1 MPCCGRKI
9 RGFKMGGG
17 RGSYFSS
24 DAAEV
29 KRKLQQSD
37 ESTDGSDYEARVN
50 NLLTS
55 KLTEFNSRDH
65 RAINRHLAEI
75 KKALEKEL
83 EGSIDLLFGGSTAR
97 HTAVNGLSDVDSL
110 VILDSCELAEG
121 TPNAA
126 REYFARRL
134 QEHFPHTEITQG
146 TLAVTVNFADAEI
159 QLLPAVSCEKHVKI
173 ADSSGH
179 QWSEIRPKEFSN
191 ALTRTNKQAGRLVIP
206 VVKLAKGIIYNLPE
220 KHRISGYHAEA
231 LAVEI
236 FKNYRE
242 ELTPK
247 AMLQHY
253 FSQASEL
260 VRQPI
265 KDRAGQ
271 SLHVDDS
278 LGAPNS
284 LERKIISDT
293 LGRVSRRMGNADNT
307 HSIEEWGRLYGE

>member
-1 MPCCGRKI
+1 
-9 RGFKMGGG
+9 MGGG
-17 RGSYFSS
+17 RGTYFSS
-24 DAAEV
+24 DLADV

-37 ESTDGSDYEARVN
+37 ESTDQGEYEAGVN
-50 NLLTS
+50 EFLTS
-55 KLTEFNSRDH
+55 KLTEFNSRN
-65 RAINRHLAEI
+65 RKAISQHLAEI

-83 EGSIDLLFGGSTAR
+83 EGSINLLFGGSTAR
-97 HTAVNGLSDVDSL
+97 HTDLNGLSDVDSL

-121 TPNAA
+121 TPDTA

-134 QEHFPHTEITQG
+134 QERFPNTKITQG
-146 TLAVTVNFADAEI
+146 TLAVTANFTDAEI
-159 QLLPAVSCEKHVKI
+159 QLLPAVSCERHVKI

-179 QWSEIRPKEFSN
+179 QWAEIRPKEFAN
-191 ALTRTNKQAGRLVIP
+191 DLTRTNKQAGQLVIP

-236 FKNYRE
+236 FKNYSA

-247 AMLQHY
+247 SMLQHY

-265 KDRAGQ
+265 KDRTGQ
-271 SLHVDDS
+271 SRHVDDA

-293 LGRVSRRMGNADNT
+293 FGRVSRRLAYADKN
-307 HSIEEWGRLYGE
+307 HSLEEWGRLYGE